1 MSNTPGPSRFTFD
14 TVTGALLV
22 SSSGGGGGAVNIT
35 QILSNPVALSNPL
48 PVELSDGTNPFGTP
62 SNPLSVNV
70 ISGGGSNASVGA
82 TGATAPASATE
93 IGIVDAAGNLQNV
106 SAATPLPVSLTS
118 TAITGTVATVPG
130 NPQDLTVLEEM
141 LMELRIMRK
150 LLMMVYEES
159 GQGNPTSLLDDPIET
174 TQTDYNI
181 Q

>member
-22 SSSGGGGGAVNIT
+22 SSSGGGGGAVDIE
-35 QILSNPVALSNPL
+35 QILGSPVALSNPL
-48 PVELSDGTNPFGTP
+48 PVELSDGTNSFGTV

-93 IGIVDAAGNLQNV
+93 IGIVDAAGKLQNV
-106 SAATPLPVSLTS
+106 STVTPLPVSL
-118 TAITGTVATVPG
+118 ATGTIVTVPP
-130 NPQDLTVLEEM
+130 NPLDLTVMEEI
-141 LMELRIMRK
+141 LLELRTMRK

-159 GQGNPTSLLDDPIET
+159 GQGSPVSLIDDPTEPQ
-174 TQTDYNI
+174 QTDYNL